1 MENEENTAVEVSEET
16 KSEETKTEKPKLF
29 KKPKVKLYSKH
40 RDEDDAETEAFAR
53 GELEK
58 FNREKQ
64 KQQPFKRTLKHQ
76 KKLQTQMVKLLLQ
89 LNALKMQKNVFLRN
103 VMTI

>member
-1 MENEENTAVEVSEET
+1 MEKQETEATTSKEVEAPKE
-16 KSEETKTEKPKLF
+16 KLF

-58 FNREKQ
+58 FNR
-64 KQQPFKRTLKHQ
+64 
-76 KKLQTQMVKLLLQ
+76 
-89 LNALKMQKNVFLRN
+89 
-103 VMTI
+103 

>member
-29 KKPKVKLYSKH
+29 KKPKVNMYKKH
-40 RDEDDAETEAFAR
+40 DDESDPETEAFAR
-53 GELEK
+53 GELAK
-58 FNREKQ
+58 FNREKAETATVQ
-64 KQQPFKRTLKHQ
+64 KDTEASEEIQA
-76 KKLQTQMVKLLLQ
+76 QMVRQLLQ
-89 LNALKMQKNVFLRN
+89 LNALKMPKNVSLRN

>member
-29 KKPKVKLYSKH
+29 KKPKAKLYSKTH
-40 RDEDDAETEAFAR
+40 EDTDDAETEAFAR

-58 FNREKQ
+58 FNREKAETATVQ
-64 KQQPFKRTLKHQ
+64 KHTE
-76 KKLQTQMVKLLLQ
+76 
-89 LNALKMQKNVFLRN
+89 AS
-103 VMTI
+103 